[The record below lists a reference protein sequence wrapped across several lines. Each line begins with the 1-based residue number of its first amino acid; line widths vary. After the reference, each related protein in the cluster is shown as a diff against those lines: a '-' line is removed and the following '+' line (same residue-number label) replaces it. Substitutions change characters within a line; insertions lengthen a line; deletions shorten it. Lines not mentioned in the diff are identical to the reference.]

1 MELTPYFKSY
11 IDSDKQPIVIC
22 DIDCH
27 IVYINPA
34 AAKEFEKFGGY
45 DLVGRQLRALT
56 SIEGESKINMLVEL
70 FKESNENDTL
80 FVCRDTKKNID
91 TYVVAVRDENGK
103 LIGFA
108 GRKILRTPDTAEPYD
123 II

>member
-70 FKESNENDTL
+70 FKESKENDTL
-80 FVCRDTKKNID
+80 FVCRDTKKI
-91 TYVVAVRDENGK
+91 
-103 LIGFA
+103 LIPMLSRSEMKTVNSSDLQEERYSA
-108 GRKILRTPDTAEPYD
+108 LPIPLSLM
-123 II
+123 I